1 VGWDKA
7 VLPAVANFCAARDIR
22 TVNAIAVRRY
32 LRLILGAAFALLAFS
47 SGAAAQGPSDRQN
60 DVIAEAA
67 AARTQNDI
75 PRAIELYSQAVTQNP
90 NWPDGWWFLGSLQ
103 YGTGNYAA
111 ARDALSHYLEMIPS
125 AGPAFAL
132 RGLCEFETAEYSQAL
147 ADIQHGISLGA
158 ANQPRNEQI
167 LRYHEALLLTR
178 LGNFASALKAYAFF
192 AKNGVTNP
200 ELLTAIGL
208 AGLRMPLLPKDVSTE
223 KHELVSTAG
232 DAAYRFMAG
241 DESSAKHAFEDL
253 FQLFPTAA
261 NAHFLYG
268 YLLFAKDPY
277 AALTEFQQE
286 LKIAPANADADVM
299 AAWALLLQNTPADA
313 LPYAE
318 KAAAEKPTLPS
329 AQLVLGKSLLETGD
343 VEHSLEHLE
352 QALQL
357 EPNNLETHLALA
369 KAYSKSGR
377 KEDARRE
384 RLLCLRMT
392 SSNGTTTEHP

>member
-1 VGWDKA
+1 MV
-7 VLPAVANFCAARDIR
+7 PAVANFCPGRDIR
-22 TVNAIAVRRY
+22 AANPVASPQCC
-32 LRLILGAAFALLAFS
+32 LMLILAAALGVLAFS
-47 SGAAAQGPSDRQN
+47 PLAFGQGPSDRQN
-60 DVIAEAA
+60 DLVAQAS
-67 AARTQNDI
+67 AARMQNDV
-75 PRAIELYSQAVTQNP
+75 PRAIELYSKAVGRNP
-90 NWPDGWWFLGSLQ
+90 KWPDGWWFLGSLK
-103 YGTGNYAA
+103 YSAGDYAA
-111 ARDALSHYLEMIPS
+111 ARDALSHYVEMIPT

-178 LGNFASALKAYAFF
+178 MGNYAAALKAYSFF
-192 AKNGVTNP
+192 AKNGVTNQ

-208 AGLRMPLLPKDVSTE
+208 AGLRMPLMPKDVSPE
-223 KHELVSTAG
+223 QQELVSSAG

-241 DESSAKHAFEDL
+241 DELSAKHAFGEL
-253 FQLFPTAA
+253 FQHFPTAT
-261 NAHFLYG
+261 NTHFLYG
-268 YLLFAKDPY
+268 YLLFANDPY

-286 LKIAPANADADVM
+286 LKIAPSNADADVM
-299 AAWALLLQNTPADA
+299 AAWALLLRNAPADA

-318 KAAAEKPTLPS
+318 KATASEPALPS

-343 VEHSLEHLE
+343 LEHSLEHLE
-352 QALQL
+352 KALQL

-392 SSNGTTTEHP
+392 SSNGTTTEQP